1 MNNDLPLANSQ
12 EYQEFLADLKELIY
26 SERLKAGAEI
36 NRRLVTLYWQIGQ
49 NILIKQKQNSWGAKI
64 IDKLSQ
70 DLQRANLEMSGLSPR
85 NLQYMRAF
93 AEAWPDELFVQEH
106 LTQITW
112 YHNITLIEKLTS
124 KEERLWYADKAVEHG
139 WSRNILV
146 LQIENKLYQRQG
158 GASTNFS
165 RTLPPPQSDLAHQ
178 LLKDPYNFDFLN
190 LGKEAQERE
199 IERSLLGHIR
209 EFLIELGSGFAFVGN
224 QYHLEVAGKDYYLD
238 LLFYHLKLRCYV
250 VIDLKAAEFRP
261 EDVGKMNFYLS
272 AVDDLLRHADDK
284 PSIGLI
290 LAKSKNKIEAEYALR
305 DINTPIGISEFQLT
319 KALPEKLKG
328 SLPTIEEL
336 EAELESSSEE
346 RQE

>member
-1 MNNDLPLANSQ
+1 M
-12 EYQEFLADLKELIY
+12 
-26 SERLKAGAEI
+26 
-36 NRRLVTLYWQIGQ
+36 LYWQIGQ

-305 DINTPIGISEFQLT
+305 NINTPIGISEFQLT